1 MTSSGITRINRK
13 INCAGHRTDLK
24 SDRSARVTVR
34 FCSLPPN
41 NRDVVKLVITQDFDS
56 WILGSNPNIPANL
69 RTGSISGICG
79 ELLTQR

>member
-41 NRDVVKLVITQDFDS
+41 NRDVVKLVISSPFKVT
-56 WILGSNPNIPANL
+56 L
-69 RTGSISGICG
+69 RVRVPSGIPNCYVY
-79 ELLTQR
+79 ELRFVIRIV